1 MIPAP
6 AFAAASAAFEPEW
19 PPPGAA
25 AGAAL
30 PAPAAAES
38 VRGGAP
44 PAPARHRGIHKIF
57 LGFAPGVGKTY
68 NMLAEAIRRRQRGED
83 VAVAFVETHG
93 RKGVLELVPELEVIP
108 RQIVAYHGL
117 RLEELDLDA
126 VLARHPQVAL
136 VDELAHTNPPGLK
149 HAKRFEDVE
158 VILSAGIDVVSTM
171 NIQHIESLNPVIFRL
186 TGVQV
191 RETVPDW
198 VVEKAD
204 EKVLVDVT
212 PEALIHRM
220 ERGDIYAPGKVPQ
233 ALAHFFQPRN
243 LLALRELALRQT
255 AEEADLAFAHL
266 PGEPAPA
273 AMYERIAVCVG
284 GNETG
289 QELISRGWR
298 IARRLRCPIYIL
310 NVRTLSADDEPER
323 LAANLQFARDLGADV
338 VTREA
343 HDLAGGIVAFA
354 REQRITQLLLGLPR
368 HRGWREFL
376 PSSLLPRLFR
386 ELPGVDFHLVALRDE
401 ANHES

>member
-1 MIPAP
+1 M
-6 AFAAASAAFEPEW
+6 S
-19 PPPGAA
+19 
-25 AGAAL
+25 
-30 PAPAAAES
+30 S
-38 VRGGAP
+38 AP
-44 PAPARHRGIHKIF
+44 PVADHVPPSGPPSEPRRRGIHKIF

-68 NMLAEAIRRRQRGED
+68 NMLAEALRRRQRGED
-83 VAVAFVETHG
+83 VIAAYIETHG
-93 RKGVLELVPELEVIP
+93 RKGIVELAQELETIP
-108 RQIVAYHGL
+108 RRLCPYRGL
-117 RLEELDLDA
+117 QLEEMDLDA

-136 VDELAHTNPPGLK
+136 VDELAHTNPPGLP
-149 HAKRFEDVE
+149 HAKRFEDVGQ
-158 VILSAGIDVVSTM
+158 ILGAGIDVISTM

-220 ERGDIYAPGKVPQ
+220 ERGDIYAPGKIPQ
-233 ALAHFFQPRN
+233 ALANFFQPRN

-266 PGEPAPA
+266 PGEPPPA
-273 AMYERIAVCVG
+273 AMSERIAVCVG
-284 GNETG
+284 GNESG

-310 NVRTLSADDEPER
+310 NVRTHAAEDEPER
-323 LAANLQFARDLGADV
+323 LESNLQFARDLGAEV
-338 VTREA
+338 VTRPA
-343 HDLAGGIVAFA
+343 TDLAGGIVAFT

-368 HRGWREFL
+368 QRSWREFL
-376 PSSLLPRLFR
+376 PGSLLPRLMR
-386 ELPGVDFHLVALRDE
+386 ELSGVDFHLVSLRREDDR
-401 ANHES
+401 ESKAIS